1 MRYIVACDDDGHFHV
16 YQLSQRKELYTLIT
30 EELEGGGLW
39 SDRNSWDY
47 ETHDGQLPIHNAH
60 DFNALSDEQVENLL
74 LSIAGGRGRLEML
87 DLDLAPVRTEASD
100 RLPVRQPQDIEEP
113 DEIQKKR
120 AWRKTLL
127 SFTLAYP
134 DLFGGDNASISA
146 DLIENTLHVI
156 DLLRHPW
163 EDHITSIN
171 PGQGLCIEILLERD
185 GSEVSMKV
193 DRKGCSFHIKDGINN
208 IEDRINS
215 TSWDMDY
222 FEKCWESRKMYVQ
235 NSIE

>member
-1 MRYIVACDDDGHFHV
+1 MRYILACDDDGHFHV

-30 EELEGGGLW
+30 EEVGGGDLW

-47 ETHDGQLPIHNAH
+47 DGPVVNNAN
-60 DFNALSDEQVENLL
+60 DFNALSDQQVEDLL
-74 LSIAGGRGRLEML
+74 LTIAGGRGRVEKL
-87 DLDLAPVRTEASD
+87 DLDPVPVRTEASD
-100 RLPVRQPQDIEEP
+100 RLPVKQSQGIEEP
-113 DEIQKKR
+113 DEMQKKR

-134 DLFGGDNASISA
+134 DLFGGDSASVSA
-146 DLIENTLHVI
+146 DLIENAIHVI
-156 DLLRHPW
+156 DLLPSPW

-193 DRKGCSFHIKDGINN
+193 DRKGCSFHIKDVSGIGG

-235 NSIE
+235 NTIE